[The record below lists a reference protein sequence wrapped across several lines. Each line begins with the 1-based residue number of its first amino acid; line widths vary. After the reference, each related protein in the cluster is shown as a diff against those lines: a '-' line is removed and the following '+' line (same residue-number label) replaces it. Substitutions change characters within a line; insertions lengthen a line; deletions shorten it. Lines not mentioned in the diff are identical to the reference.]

1 MDMIALIVVAAVFV
15 AVVWHAIVPNFFRAT
30 CGAIATTLAILYA
43 FSALQMGELF
53 LPPLSGVI
61 FILIVSAAISV
72 VAGIP
77 FASSHRRSRHQRRA
91 T

>member
-1 MDMIALIVVAAVFV
+1 MDMIALVAVAAVFV
-15 AVVWHAIVPNFFRAT
+15 AVVWHAIVPNYFRAT

-43 FSALQMGELF
+43 FSALQMGGPF
-53 LPPLSGVI
+53 LPPFSGVI
-61 FILIVSAAISV
+61 FVLIISAVVSV

-77 FASSHRRSRHQRRA
+77 FVSSHRRSKDQDRA

>member
-1 MDMIALIVVAAVFV
+1 MDMIALIVIAAVFV
-15 AVVWHAIVPNFFRAT
+15 AVVWHAIVPSFLRAA
-30 CGAIATTLAILYA
+30 CGATTTTLAVLYA
-43 FSALQMGELF
+43 FSALQMGGPF

-77 FASSHRRSRHQRRA
+77 FAYGHRRSKDQGRA
-91 T
+91 A